1 MTGLVENRS
10 RFSLDKGG
18 LGLIHTVG
26 SLQGVFSGLAEE
38 LLPNVEVT
46 HSVDESLL
54 KDAIAEGGVTSE
66 IEARLA
72 ALVAVLSQSGVD
84 AIMVT
89 CSSMGEAVDRIAAKS
104 NLPVLRV
111 DTAMIDE
118 ALRTGKRVGV
128 LATLGTTM
136 MPTVEL
142 VRQRSNR
149 DASVQIEEHLCQG
162 AFEALKAADV
172 ALHDELVRGGLRRI
186 RPLVDVII
194 LAQASMARAV
204 AGPGFMSGVPI
215 LSSPRLAMQAVAQ
228 QYTISKSR

>member
-1 MTGLVENRS
+1 MTGCVENRS

-26 SLQGVFSGLAEE
+26 SLQGVFSRLAEE
-38 LLPNVEVT
+38 LFPDVEVT
-46 HSVDESLL
+46 HAVDESLL
-54 KDAIAEGGVTSE
+54 KDAIAEGRVTSE

-72 ALVAVLSQSGVD
+72 AHIAMLSQSGVD

-89 CSSMGEAVDRIAAKS
+89 CSSMGQAVDRIAAKT

-118 ALRTGKRVGV
+118 ALRIGKRIGV
-128 LATLGTTM
+128 LATLRTTM
-136 MPTVEL
+136 TPTVEL
-142 VRQRSNR
+142 VRQRSNG
-149 DASVQIEEHLCQG
+149 DASVQIEAHLCEG

-186 RPLVDVII
+186 EPLVDVII

-204 AGPGFMSGVPI
+204 AGPGMTSRVPI

-228 QYTISKSR
+228 QGTIHKSP